1 MERLTVRIPKKHYEE
16 LTDLVEDDEYPNRSE
31 AVREAVRDF
40 LDDLDQDDGGRR
52 RWPFG
57 GNQ

>member
-1 MERLTVRIPKKHYEE
+1 MTVRIPKKHYEE

-40 LDDLDQDDGGRR
+40 LDDLDQDDGGRS